1 MRNSAE
7 TFVTFDL
14 IRNIRIMKSIKEK
27 TKESYDALKA
37 EFGYKNPMQAPKI
50 LKVVVSAGVGSQ
62 KDKKKLD
69 LIEDRLSK
77 ITGQK
82 PARKGAKISISAF
95 KVREGDT
102 VGMQVTLRGQRMYD
116 FLDRLVN
123 IAIPRTKDF
132 RGISEK
138 GIDEMGNY
146 TLGIRENT
154 IFPESSDEDL
164 RDVFGLAVTIVTNIR
179 NKKETRDINL
189 NFVVKKESK
198 PKKKLSDKKA

>member
-1 MRNSAE
+1 
-7 TFVTFDL
+7 
-14 IRNIRIMKSIKEK
+14 MKSIKEK
-27 TKESYDALKA
+27 TKESYEALKS
-37 EFGYKNPMQAPKI
+37 EFGYRNAMQAPKI
-50 LKVVVSAGVGSQ
+50 VKMVISAGVGSV

-82 PARKGAKISISAF
+82 PVRKGAKLSVAAF

-102 VGMQVTLRGQRMYD
+102 VGMQITLRGARMYD

-123 IAIPRTKDF
+123 IALPRTKDF
-132 RGISEK
+132 RGISGS

-146 TLGIRENT
+146 TLGIKENT

-164 RDVFGLAVTIVTNIR
+164 RDVFGLAVTIVTNVR
-179 NKKETRDINL
+179 DKKQTKAFLVHLGFPFKKVDTKEVKEKA
-189 NFVVKKESK
+189 VVTAAKK
-198 PKKKLSDKKA
+198 PKKKIVK

>member
-1 MRNSAE
+1 M
-7 TFVTFDL
+7 D
-14 IRNIRIMKSIKEK
+14 SIKNK
-27 TKESYDALKA
+27 TAKAFEALKA
-37 EFGYKNPMQAPKI
+37 EFGYKNAMQAPKI
-50 LKVVVSAGVGSQ
+50 MKVVVSAGVGSV

-82 PARKGAKISISAF
+82 PVRKGAKLSVAAF

-102 VGMQVTLRGQRMYD
+102 VGMQITLRGARMYD

-123 IAIPRTKDF
+123 IALPRTKDF
-132 RGISEK
+132 RGISAS

-146 TLGIRENT
+146 TLGIKENT

-164 RDVFGLAVTIVTNIR
+164 RDVFGLAVTVVTNVR
-179 NKKETRDINL
+179 DKKQTKAFLVHLGFPFKKIDTGKE
-189 NFVVKKESK
+189 VKEKAPVTAAKK
-198 PKKKLSDKKA
+198 PKKKVVK

>member
-1 MRNSAE
+1 
-7 TFVTFDL
+7 
-14 IRNIRIMKSIKEK
+14 MKSIKEK
-27 TKESYDALKA
+27 IKEAFDVLKE

-50 LKVVVSAGVGSQ
+50 EKVVVSSGVGKQ

-82 PARKGAKISISAF
+82 PIRKGAKISIAAF

-123 IAIPRTKDF
+123 IALPRTKDF
-132 RGISEK
+132 RGLS
-138 GIDEMGNY
+138 GNAIDEMGNFS
-146 TLGIRENT
+146 LGIRENT

-164 RDVFGLAVTIVTNIR
+164 KDVFGLAVTLVSTAK
-179 NKKETRDINL
+179 NKKEGMTFFEL
-189 NFVVKKESK
+189 LGVPFKKEEE
-198 PKKKLSDKKA
+198 KKKR